1 MTDMK
6 NNKKELGKGIRAL
19 LANIESK
26 EAENPV
32 ELVKDLS
39 SNVATIDINTI
50 IANPNQPRKD
60 FDIQS
65 LKELS
70 ESLKTFGL
78 IQPVTVRRLEKDLYQ
93 LISGERRFRASKLAG
108 LQEIPAYIR
117 IADDQEMLEMALVE
131 NIQRK
136 DLNALEV
143 AFTYQRLLDECNI
156 THEGLANRISKDRS
170 TVTNFLRLLKLPPEI
185 QSSLKAE
192 EISMGHARALLGVD
206 DVAKMI
212 YLYRQVRDQNLSVR
226 DTEALVKR
234 QNTPQEAKPNT
245 VPNKDHAIRKI
256 QDDLSD
262 YFDTKV
268 DVKQTPVGKGNIN
281 IHFANT
287 MELNRILDL
296 IEKN

>member
-19 LANIESK
+19 LANIEAK
-26 EAENPV
+26 EADNPV

-39 SNVATIDINTI
+39 SNVAMLSISNI
-50 IANPNQPRKD
+50 IANPHQPRKD
-60 FDIQS
+60 FDQQS

-70 ESLKTFGL
+70 ESLKTYGL

-93 LISGERRFRASKLAG
+93 LISGERRFRAAKLAE
-108 LQEIPAYIR
+108 LDEIPAYVR

-156 THEGLANRISKDRS
+156 THEGLASRISKDRS

-185 QSSLKAE
+185 QSSLKSE

-206 DVAKMI
+206 DVAQMI
-212 YLYRQVRDQNLSVR
+212 YLYRQVKDQNLSVR
-226 DTEALVKR
+226 DTEALVKK
-234 QNTPQEAKPNT
+234 QNVPQESKANT
-245 VPNKDHAIRKI
+245 ATTKDHAIRKI

-262 YFDTKV
+262 VFDTKV
-268 DVKQTPVGKGNIN
+268 DVKQTPTGKGNII

-287 MELNRILDL
+287 LELNRILDL
-296 IEKN
+296 LEKN

>member
-1 MTDMK
+1 MSDMK

-19 LANIESK
+19 LANIEAK
-26 EAENPV
+26 EADNPV

-39 SNVATIDINTI
+39 SNVAMIDISTI
-50 IANPNQPRKD
+50 IANPHQPRKD
-60 FDIQS
+60 FDQQS

-70 ESLKTFGL
+70 DSLKTFGL

-93 LISGERRFRASKLAG
+93 LISGERRYRAAKIADLR
-108 LQEIPAYIR
+108 EIPAYIR

-143 AFTYQRLLDECNI
+143 AFTYQRLIDECSI
-156 THEGLANRISKDRS
+156 THEGLASRISKDRS

-206 DVAKMI
+206 DVARMI

-226 DTEALVKR
+226 DTEALVKK
-234 QNTPQEAKPNT
+234 QNVPQAGNPGT
-245 VPNKDHAIRKI
+245 AATKDHAIRKI

-262 YFDTKV
+262 HFDTKV
-268 DVKQTPVGKGNIN
+268 DVKQTPIGKGNIS

-296 IEKN
+296 IEKK